1 MKKIVF
7 LAMILTITSASW
19 AQLPKIGAHAG
30 INLSTI
36 TGDMNGIDKGM
47 KFGLT
52 GGIHYNIKLIPF
64 ISLQPELNYDQRG
77 INQKYS
83 TTLLG
88 VTTSFDNT
96 LKLNYLTIPV
106 LFRLNPPMLYIE
118 AGPYVGF
125 LLNAK
130 NDMNLSIN
138 GTPTISQTTDVKEN
152 YSKTEFGL
160 IGGAGLKFGL
170 GPVKFNA
177 GLRYTMGL
185 SNINKDDTYTNKN
198 AVLTLLAG
206 FTLGL

>member
-1 MKKIVF
+1 
-7 LAMILTITSASW
+7 MILTITSASW

>member
-1 MKKIVF
+1 
-7 LAMILTITSASW
+7 MILTITSTSW

-77 INQKYS
+77 INAKY
-83 TTLLG
+83 TTIFPSG
-88 VTTSFDNT
+88 KFEYDNT
-96 LKLNYLTIPV
+96 LKLDYLTVPV
-106 LFRLNPPMLYIE
+106 LFRINPPMLYLE

-130 NDMNLSIN
+130 NDISVSIT
-138 GTPTISQTTDVKEN
+138 GTTPYTPVSENKDVKDN
-152 YSKTEFGL
+152 YAKTEFGL